1 MLFKKDE
8 LKLLWPFYLY
18 YLVFGLSTMILPF
31 MIIYFKN
38 LGFSF
43 FQIAIITSAFGI
55 SMFLFEVPTGAFAD
69 GFSRK
74 YSVILGFFITAIAII
89 LIPLMTNFY
98 SLLFA
103 WVLAGIGM
111 TFVSGAEEAWVIDN
125 LNKFKKTDLHQEFFI
140 KRGSIVAFG
149 AIFAPFIGA
158 LLVKSYSIKILW
170 FVFGFGFLLNA
181 ILLMIFGKE
190 HYKPKKLRLVEL
202 LKQTYLN
209 SKKGLKF
216 TITHKV
222 VFLIVLAGLFTQ
234 LMVIGDNGWQPF
246 LVNLGM
252 VEHQLGYM
260 YSIMAAIVMVMP
272 FLSRLFVKFKPKN
285 AISIIVFF
293 RMMLLFSL
301 IFIYPPLFFL
311 AAIVFIMDAG
321 LFSIK
326 DPIIETYFHKFIPKK
341 IRATVVSS
349 RSMFSQLIIALTVLI
364 AGVFL
369 DLFGPQKVL
378 AFGSLFGIIAIILYQ
393 KIKD

>member
-1 MLFKKDE
+1 
-8 LKLLWPFYLY
+8 
-18 YLVFGLSTMILPF
+18 MIMPF
-31 MIIYFKN
+31 MILYFKN
-38 LGFSF
+38 LGLSF
-43 FQIAIITSAFGI
+43 FQIAMITSAFGI

-74 YSVILGFFITAIAII
+74 YSVILGFLITAIAVV
-89 LIPLMTNFY
+89 LIPLMANFY
-98 SLLFA
+98 LLLLV
-103 WVLAGIGM
+103 WVLAGFGM
-111 TFVSGAEEAWVIDN
+111 TFVSGAEESWVIDN
-125 LNKFKKTDLHQEFFI
+125 LNKFKRKDLHQEFFI
-140 KRGSIVAFG
+140 KSGSIIAFG
-149 AIFAPFIGA
+149 AIFAPLIGA
-158 LLVKSYSIKILW
+158 LLVKSYSITILW

-181 ILLMIFGKE
+181 ILLMIFGQE
-190 HYKPKKLRLVEL
+190 YYKPQKVKLVEF

-216 TITHKV
+216 TVTHKV

-234 LMVIGDNGWQPF
+234 LMVIGENGWQPF

-285 AISIIVFF
+285 AISIIIFF
-293 RMMLLFSL
+293 RMILLFSL

-311 AAIVFIMDAG
+311 AAIVFIMDSG
-321 LFSIK
+321 LYSMK
-326 DPIIETYFHKFIPKK
+326 DPIIQTYFHKFIPEK

-349 RSMFSQLIIALTVLI
+349 KSMFSQLIFALTALM